1 MGDMVPLLL
10 LAALTVQHDQTPLRA
25 ACGADEQAIATLAA
39 GTPVEVRF
47 GIADGSRCLKV
58 AATVDGRDVV
68 GYVPEEA
75 LSGVDQFDRAR
86 NSAASLDIPI
96 QGLTQQLTA
105 APDTGGGALPQA
117 MSMLQANHPQEALSL
132 LERLAAQKN
141 ADPNVL
147 TAAGIAAWKSD
158 QTHEA
163 LDYWKRSLELK
174 PDTQLAALYAK
185 VQREVNADKSGEK
198 LYGAHVLVRYE
209 SAALPADTARA
220 LVGMLDSEVGR
231 ISEQLGCNTSSE
243 RLVAVVQTRQAYFQ
257 ATGAAEWSGGLYD
270 GRIHIPMEAGD
281 PVDARLRRT
290 LAHETVHACL
300 ALIPSGSTPSGP
312 APWPS
317 WLHEGLAQKL
327 SGDRLNPAM
336 RVQIL
341 RSAEEHS
348 IPRLEQLGQN
358 WSGLSTANAQ
368 IAYAMA
374 LAAVD
379 LLMDNDQTD
388 AIRTILSNPARLPQI
403 TADLDKRLGM

>member
-1 MGDMVPLLL
+1 MLPLLL
-10 LAALTVQHDQTPLRA
+10 LAALTVRQDQTPLRT
-25 ACGADEQAIATLAA
+25 ACGDAEQAIATLAA

-47 GIADGSRCLKV
+47 AIADGSRCLKV
-58 AATVDGRDVV
+58 TATVDGQNVI
-68 GYVPEEA
+68 GYVPENA
-75 LSGVDQFDRAR
+75 LTNIDQFDRAR
-86 NSAASLDIPI
+86 NSASSLDAPVQDLARQI
-96 QGLTQQLTA
+96 TA
-105 APDTGGGALPQA
+105 ATTQAPGGAPLNRA
-117 MSMLQANHPQEALSL
+117 VAMLQANHPQEALSL
-132 LERLAAQKN
+132 LEKLAAQKN
-141 ADPNVL
+141 ADPNLL
-147 TAAGIAAWKSD
+147 TAAGLAAWKSD
-158 QTHEA
+158 QTRDA
-163 LDYWKRSLELK
+163 LDYWKRSLDQK
-174 PDTQLAALYAK
+174 PDSQLAALYAK

-209 SAALPADTARA
+209 SGTLPADTARA
-220 LVGMLDSEVGR
+220 LLAMLDSEAGR
-231 ISEQLGCNTSSE
+231 ISEQLGCNTTE
-243 RLVAVVQTRQAYFQ
+243 RLVAIVQSRQAYFQ

-290 LAHETVHACL
+290 LAHETVHACV
-300 ALIPSGSTPSGP
+300 AMIPAG
-312 APWPS
+312 ANPWPS

-336 RVQIL
+336 RAQIR

-368 IAYAMA
+368 IAYGMA

-379 LLMDNDQTD
+379 LLLESNQSDTVRNV
-388 AIRTILSNPARLPQI
+388 LSNPDRLPQV

>member
-1 MGDMVPLLL
+1 MLPLLL
-10 LAALTVQHDQTPLRA
+10 LAALTVQHDRTPLRT
-25 ACGADEQAIATLAA
+25 ACGEDEQAIATLPA

-47 GIADGSRCLKV
+47 AISDGSRCLKV
-58 AATVDGRDVV
+58 AATVDGQNVI
-68 GYVPEEA
+68 GYVPEDA
-75 LSGVDQFDRAR
+75 LIGVDQFDRAR
-86 NSAASLDIPI
+86 NSASSLDVPI
-96 QGLTQQLTA
+96 RDLTQQITS
-105 APDTGGGALPQA
+105 APASGSAALPQA
-117 MSMLQANHPQEALSL
+117 MNMLQANHPQEALSL
-132 LERLAAQKN
+132 LEKLAAQKN
-141 ADPNVL
+141 ADPNLL
-147 TAAGIAAWKSD
+147 TAAGLAAWKSD
-158 QTHEA
+158 QTRDA
-163 LDYWKRSLELK
+163 LDYWKRSLEQK
-174 PDTQLAALYAK
+174 PDAQLAALYAK

-209 SAALPADTARA
+209 SGALPTDTARA
-220 LVGMLDSEVGR
+220 LVGMLDSEVAR
-231 ISEQLGCNTSSE
+231 ISEQLGCNTTE

-300 ALIPSGSTPSGP
+300 ALIPSGSS
-312 APWPS
+312 PWPS

-336 RVQIL
+336 RVQIR

-358 WSGLSTANAQ
+358 WSSLSTANAQ
-368 IAYAMA
+368 LAYAIA
-374 LAAVD
+374 LDAAD

-388 AIRTILSNPARLPQI
+388 AIRTVIGNPARLPQI
-403 TADLDKRLGM
+403 TAELDKRLGM